1 MMRSFSHLVA
11 TRINDMLRYH
21 NGNVMLRRV
30 NEEGRHTRAILTIY
44 SLEQHRARV
53 HPETSEYMM

>member
-11 TRINDMLRYH
+11 TGINDMLRYH

-30 NEEGRHTRAILTIY
+30 NEEGRHARAILTIY
-44 SLEQHRARV
+44 SL
-53 HPETSEYMM
+53 